1 MATDSLAQSSLAQAV
16 DIEEFAEYTSAQER
30 IALGKKSRKVEA
42 RKRREAMNE
51 LIVDAEEQDEETM
64 EWELEQLRRGGLR
77 SEDTIEKAPKP
88 TYKPT
93 PIPSITPIP
102 TLGPAIAR
110 LTHSLTALTTSHAQ
124 NTASMTS
131 LADERTKLES
141 REKEMRDM
149 IANAEEK
156 RSWFSAF
163 REWVESVATFLDEK
177 FPQLEK
183 LEEEHVSLLQ
193 ERYDMISKRRTAD
206 SEDDLSLFLGTLP
219 SQQSEEIDEIGR
231 LVYNVNSPSARR
243 DRRAARIAR
252 RTGRRARQNDSQED
266 EGYSTDSSLPPS
278 DAADYETAVEKLLLK
293 RRDVLSDVRAK
304 DFQDPGL
311 GLGKWF
317 GEWRD
322 KFGDSYTGAW
332 GGLGMVSG
340 WEFWTRLEIVGW
352 NPLEDETS
360 FDTFAWYKSLYDY
373 SRPRKPNDEDDDEAE
388 LGPDGDLVSAMIST
402 AIIPRICK
410 IVESGAFDPY
420 SAKDVR
426 TLIDLAEQIESSVEK
441 DNLKFQASTIST
453 FSLIASQQSFFRCY

>member
-1 MATDSLAQSSLAQAV
+1 
-16 DIEEFAEYTSAQER
+16 
-30 IALGKKSRKVEA
+30 
-42 RKRREAMNE
+42 
-51 LIVDAEEQDEETM
+51 
-64 EWELEQLRRGGLR
+64 
-77 SEDTIEKAPKP
+77 
-88 TYKPT
+88 
-93 PIPSITPIP
+93 
-102 TLGPAIAR
+102 
-110 LTHSLTALTTSHAQ
+110 
-124 NTASMTS
+124 
-131 LADERTKLES
+131 
-141 REKEMRDM
+141 
-149 IANAEEK
+149 
-156 RSWFSAF
+156 
-163 REWVESVATFLDEK
+163 
-177 FPQLEK
+177 
-183 LEEEHVSLLQ
+183 
-193 ERYDMISKRRTAD
+193 MISKRRTAD

-352 NPLEDETS
+352 NPLEVGTK
-360 FDTFAWYKSLYDY
+360 T
-373 SRPRKPNDEDDDEAE
+373 PQH
-388 LGPDGDLVSAMIST
+388 
-402 AIIPRICK
+402 ICLLTGRY
-410 IVESGAFDPY
+410 IG
-420 SAKDVR
+420 
-426 TLIDLAEQIESSVEK
+426 
-441 DNLKFQASTIST
+441 
-453 FSLIASQQSFFRCY
+453 